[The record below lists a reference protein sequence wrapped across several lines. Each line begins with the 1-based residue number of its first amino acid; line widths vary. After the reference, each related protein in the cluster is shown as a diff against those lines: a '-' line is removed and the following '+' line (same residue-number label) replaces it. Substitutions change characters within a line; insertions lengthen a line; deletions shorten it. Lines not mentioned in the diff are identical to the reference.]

1 MLSRLQCHCFP
12 SCSDLCFQT
21 REVSVR
27 LLKPTFPKPL
37 KRC

>member
-12 SCSDLCFQT
+12 SCPNEVSQT
-21 REVSVR
+21 REVSSR

-37 KRC
+37 KRR